1 MFDAPMG
8 GGVGE
13 ASECTDKRHHARLR
27 FVTFDAVSRK
37 KNFFSTV
44 VEYFFLKITV
54 LLAPKRMIKGSKR

>member
-27 FVTFDAVSRK
+27 FVTFDALSRK
-37 KNFFSTV
+37 KNFFQQLSSI
-44 VEYFFLKITV
+44 FLKITV